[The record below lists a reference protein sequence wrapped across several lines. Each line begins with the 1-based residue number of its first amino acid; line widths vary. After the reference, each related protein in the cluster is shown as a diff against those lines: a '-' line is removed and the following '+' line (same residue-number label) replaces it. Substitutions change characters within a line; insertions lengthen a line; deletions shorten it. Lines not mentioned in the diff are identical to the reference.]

1 MLENFPTWWDSL
13 ALLEKIYWGLAI
25 PFTLFFILQ
34 LIVTFFGGEVVDDS
48 SADAD
53 IEGDDGIGFQ
63 FLTLKNLIAF
73 FTIFSWTGIACLDSG
88 MSSGLTIFVSFIAGL
103 IMMSIM
109 ASLFYFMS
117 KATESGTMDINRA
130 KGGVGE
136 VYLTVK
142 AQRGNI
148 GQVQIKVQGS
158 LRTLEAITDDH
169 LDLPTGTVISVTDVI
184 NDNILLISKN

>member
-13 ALLEKIYWGLAI
+13 ALLQKIYWGLAI
-25 PFTLFFILQ
+25 PFTLFFIFQ
-34 LIVTFFGGEVVDDS
+34 LIVTFLGGDVVDDG

-88 MSSGLTIFVSFIAGL
+88 MGNGLSIFISLIAGL
-103 IMMSIM
+103 IMMSVM
-109 ASLFYFMS
+109 AALFYFMS

-148 GQVQIKVQGS
+148 GQVQIKVQGA
-158 LRTLEAITDDH
+158 LRTLEAITDDD